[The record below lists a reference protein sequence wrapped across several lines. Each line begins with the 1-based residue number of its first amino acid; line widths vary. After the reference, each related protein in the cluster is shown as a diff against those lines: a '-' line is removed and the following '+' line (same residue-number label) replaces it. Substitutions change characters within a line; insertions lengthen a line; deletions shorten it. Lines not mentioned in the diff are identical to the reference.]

1 MNLIKEKINNMM
13 VELSSVSGMRM
24 TYRNVIKVDKK
35 KKKRILKECIELEKA
50 ILFLDFL
57 IENNHNNI
65 VELFEKTIS
74 IGLKDVFN
82 EAYDFKFLFSK
93 RGTKIVCDFGL
104 KTDEY
109 DSYLPLKMCQG
120 KSVQDIISLI
130 MKLVYIKIDKNIPD
144 IIVMDEPLSGLSIE
158 KQVIIGK
165 YLDEVLGKF
174 DVQKI
179 LVTHS
184 ERIAARAD
192 KRIDL

>member
-1 MNLIKEKINNMM
+1 MNLIKEKIDKLTL
-13 VELSSVSGMRM
+13 ELSSISGMRM
-24 TYRNVIKVDKK
+24 TYRNVIRVDKK
-35 KKKRILKECIELEKA
+35 KKIKILKDCTDYDKA
-50 ILFLDFL
+50 VLFLDYL

-65 VELFEKTIS
+65 VELFERTIS

-109 DSYLPLKMCQG
+109 DDYLPLKMCQG

-144 IIVMDEPLSGLSIE
+144 VIIMDEPLGGLSIE
-158 KQVIIGK
+158 KQAIIGR
-165 YLDEVLGKF
+165 YLGEVLGKF

-184 ERIAARAD
+184 ERIAAHAD